1 MTGGTGQASLLN
13 FVAPFALT
21 TNNGV
26 NEPLDI
32 EAGFGFINSSQC
44 FTNNATQETVTGSA
58 TLNALSSG
66 QVTGTLSM
74 TITGAAPTSNVLTL
88 TGTSLT
94 GTSNYSPGV
103 VGTLS
108 NGVVTGTW
116 TLTGPCTG
124 STTQQGNFLMC
135 QGANKCTPPKGDTGN
150 IKRHGT
156 RHYHPT
162 VPLGIV
168 SGIPRP
174 RAFTFVRLPTCYK
187 VDP

>member
-1 MTGGTGQASLLN
+1 MKKLAIPILLTLSWALGGCGTSTPSPTVTTTTNGNWEVQMTGGTGQASLLN

-135 QGANKCTPPKGDTGN
+135 QGANKCTPP
-150 IKRHGT
+150 
-156 RHYHPT
+156 
-162 VPLGIV
+162 
-168 SGIPRP
+168 
-174 RAFTFVRLPTCYK
+174 
-187 VDP
+187 